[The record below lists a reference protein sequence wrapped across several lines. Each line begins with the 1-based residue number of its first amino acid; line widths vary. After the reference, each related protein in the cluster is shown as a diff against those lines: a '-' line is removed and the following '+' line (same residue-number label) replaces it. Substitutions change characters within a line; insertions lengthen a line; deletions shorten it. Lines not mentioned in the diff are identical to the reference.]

1 MLDSMINP
9 SENRFTVE
17 RLDENYGHCECCGH
31 ESRSIA
37 GLVFEQGGACAAY
50 WMQWTVNHLSDTG
63 ANLDI
68 VLGAWGEGTSAAGRY
83 AVSLVHFQQED
94 GSPALMVVDA
104 QGRPAA
110 NGEVAATGL
119 RRDEVIGTP
128 LATQVFAIAD
138 AIYEQD
144 GRFF

>member
-1 MLDSMINP
+1 MLESMTSS
-9 SENRFTVE
+9 SENRFTIE
-17 RLDENYGHCECCGH
+17 RLDENHGHCDCCGH

-37 GLVFEQGGACAAY
+37 GLVYEQGGACAAY
-50 WMQWTVNHLSDTG
+50 QMHWTVNHLSDTG
-63 ANLDI
+63 ANLDL
-68 VLGAWGEGTSAAGRY
+68 VLGAWGEGTSAEDRY

-110 NGEVAATGL
+110 NGNLAASVL

-128 LATQVFAIAD
+128 LAAQIFAITD

>member
-1 MLDSMINP
+1 M
-9 SENRFTVE
+9 
-17 RLDENYGHCECCGH
+17 H
-31 ESRSIA
+31 
-37 GLVFEQGGACAAY
+37 
-50 WMQWTVNHLSDTG
+50 WTVNHLSDTG
-63 ANLDI
+63 ANLDL
-68 VLGAWGEGTSAAGRY
+68 VLGAWGEGTSAEDRY

-110 NGEVAATGL
+110 NGNLAASGL

-128 LATQVFAIAD
+128 LAAQIFALTD